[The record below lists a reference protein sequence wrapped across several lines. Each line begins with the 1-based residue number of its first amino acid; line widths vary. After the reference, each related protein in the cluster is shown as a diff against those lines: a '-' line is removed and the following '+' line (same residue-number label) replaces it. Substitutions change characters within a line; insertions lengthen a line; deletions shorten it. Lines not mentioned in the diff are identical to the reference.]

1 MKWNLSTA
9 ALIAS
14 ILVSGCATQL
24 TNNAQSVQLLAQGE
38 SRASCK
44 SLGIIVTQV
53 KLGPQKQLNAMN
65 LALNEVAKRG
75 GNRISV
81 VSSSV
86 DWAEGASVTAE
97 ALKCE

>member
-1 MKWNLSTA
+1 MNRLLLLSFFSLSACT
-9 ALIAS
+9 
-14 ILVSGCATQL
+14 TQL
-24 TNNAQSVQLLAQGE
+24 LSGAKSVQLLAQGE

-44 SLGIIVTQV
+44 SLGIIVTQA

-65 LALNEVAKRG
+65 MALNEVAKRG

>member
-1 MKWNLSTA
+1 MRLFA
-9 ALIAS
+9 VFIVAL
-14 ILVSGCATQL
+14 LSGCTTL
-24 TNNAQSVQLLAQGE
+24 LNDSAQSVQLLAQGE
-38 SRASCK
+38 SRVSCK
-44 SLGIIVTQV
+44 SLGIIVTQAQ
-53 KLGPQKQLNAMN
+53 LGLNKQLSAMN
-65 LALNEVAKRG
+65 MALNEVAKRG

>member
-1 MKWNLSTA
+1 MRLYALLAA
-9 ALIAS
+9 AL
-14 ILVSGCATQL
+14 LSGCTTL
-24 TNNAQSVQLLAQGE
+24 LNDSAQDVQLLAQGE
-38 SRASCK
+38 SRASCRP
-44 SLGIIVTQV
+44 LGIIVTQA
-53 KLGPQKQLNAMN
+53 KLGPQKQLSAMN
-65 LALNEVAKRG
+65 MALNEVAKRG